1 MIAKVQ
7 KWGNSQGVR
16 FPVELLRNAR
26 ISTGDTVDLSVERGK
41 IIIKP
46 TKTNRKKYK
55 LKDLLE
61 KMPENYSPEEIDFGK
76 PTGKEIW

>member
-16 FPVELLRNAR
+16 FPLELLRNAR
-26 ISTGDTVDLSVERGK
+26 ISTGDIVDLSVRRGQ
-41 IIIKP
+41 IVIKP
-46 TKTNRKKYK
+46 TKSNRKKYK
-55 LKDLLE
+55 LENLL
-61 KMPENYSPEEIDFGK
+61 KKLPENYSSEEIDFGK

>member
-1 MIAKVQ
+1 MIAKIQ

-46 TKTNRKKYK
+46 TKANRQKYK

-61 KMPENYSPEEIDFGK
+61 KMTENYSPEEIDFGK

>member
-16 FPVELLRNAR
+16 FPLELLRNAR
-26 ISTGDTVDLSVERGK
+26 ISTGDIVDLSVRRGQ
-41 IIIKP
+41 IVIKP
-46 TKTNRKKYK
+46 TKSNRKKYK
-55 LKDLLE
+55 LENLL
-61 KMPENYSPEEIDFGK
+61 KKLPENYSSEKIDFGK